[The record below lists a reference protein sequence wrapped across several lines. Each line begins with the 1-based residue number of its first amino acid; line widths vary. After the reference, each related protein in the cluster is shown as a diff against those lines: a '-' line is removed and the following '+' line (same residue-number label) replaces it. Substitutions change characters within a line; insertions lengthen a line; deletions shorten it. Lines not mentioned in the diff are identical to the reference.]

1 MSKKSNSLIMG
12 EVKKDYQLDILGLRH
27 NPHIGGS
34 SREGEPES
42 GPPLGPNFHAVFR
55 QNGAN

>member
-1 MSKKSNSLIMG
+1 MSKSLITG
-12 EVKKDYQLDILGLRH
+12 EVKKDYQIDILGLRH
-27 NPHIGGS
+27 NPHIGVS
-34 SREGEPES
+34 SREGGEPES